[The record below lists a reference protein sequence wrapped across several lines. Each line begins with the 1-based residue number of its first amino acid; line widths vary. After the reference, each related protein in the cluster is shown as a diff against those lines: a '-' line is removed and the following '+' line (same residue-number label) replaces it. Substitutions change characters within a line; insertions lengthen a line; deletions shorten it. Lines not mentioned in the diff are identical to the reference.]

1 MSRFQ
6 GIGDV
11 IVLVLIALLSGLAL
25 SGVYLGTK
33 ERIALAQQRE
43 LEAALKRVC
52 PFMESD
58 YREIEFQ
65 YTDPSGKTL
74 KIPVYA
80 VYKEH
85 VLEGAALKLVT
96 HEGFGGEIVFL
107 LGVGKDGRM
116 TGLYILSH
124 KETPGLGTK
133 AANRSW
139 WGQFV
144 GQSLDTMNFKVKK
157 DGGDVD
163 AITAATI
170 TSRAVSAGIEH
181 GLHVYRAFAASEV
194 SHGN

>member
-11 IVLVLIALLSGLAL
+11 VVLVLIALFSGLAL

-33 ERIALAQQRE
+33 EPIAMAKQRE
-43 LEAALKRVC
+43 LELALKRVC

-65 YTDPSGKTL
+65 SRNASGETV

-80 VYKEH
+80 VYREH
-85 VLEGAALKLVT
+85 VLEGAALKLVS
-96 HEGFGGEIVFL
+96 HEGFSGEIVFL
-107 LGVGKDGRM
+107 LGVSKNGQM

-133 AANRSW
+133 AADKSW
-139 WGQFV
+139 WGQFA

-157 DGGDVD
+157 DGGDTD

-170 TSRAVSAGIEH
+170 TSRAVSGGIEQ
-181 GLHVYRAFAASEV
+181 GLVIYREFAASEV